1 MKLADFLELETVIPR
16 LKSDS
21 KEDVIDELS
30 ENISKT
36 HTNINHERLVEALL
50 ERERL
55 CSTAIDF
62 GVAVPHAKFSG
73 IDDIVIGFGRSI
85 EGIEFESLD
94 NKPSH
99 FFITLI
105 APEEATGAHI
115 ELLTRISKV
124 FKEPDFRSRLMK
136 CETGEEIFE
145 SIITEDEKY

>member
-1 MKLADFLELETVIPR
+1 MKLADFLELETVIAE
-16 LKSDS
+16 LNSNS
-21 KEDVIDELS
+21 KEDVINELS
-30 ENISKT
+30 EIISST
-36 HTNINHERLVEALL
+36 HTNINHERVVEALL

-55 CSTAIDF
+55 CSTAVDF
-62 GVAVPHAKFSG
+62 GVAVPHGKLSG

-85 EGIEFESLD
+85 EGIDFESLD
-94 NKPSH
+94 KKPSH

-115 ELLTRISKV
+115 QLLARISKV

>member
-62 GVAVPHAKFSG
+62 GVAVPHAKLSG